1 MAHSSCL
8 LGSQVQGLIFLA
20 LIESPEVFFLSL
32 INDSEDTGSVF
43 LGYSYLG
50 ELGEGWG
57 CHLFS
62 YTKLGQLHLQILI
75 YYLH

>member
-1 MAHSSCL
+1 MGDSTHL

-57 CHLFS
+57 LSPF
-62 YTKLGQLHLQILI
+62 
-75 YYLH
+75 